1 MGPDMVGS
9 EMYVGTSF
17 GELAM
22 LTDVKRTATV
32 RAMGNVSCLKLSKAS
47 IAPIIAQVRC
57 TATTGDRLL
66 ATFLAGLRS
75 SRHGL
80 RCRRGGGWSGRR
92 RGFRSAQ
99 SIGRTCASCVTRWGS
114 SGRC

>member
-1 MGPDMVGS
+1 MSMGPDMVGS

-66 ATFLAGLRS
+66 TTFLAGLRF
-75 SRHGL
+75 SRRRFPL
-80 RCRRGGGWSGRR
+80 RCRCGAGTTSSTAAHSCWRR
-92 RGFRSAQ
+92 
-99 SIGRTCASCVTRWGS
+99 
-114 SGRC
+114 

>member
-66 ATFLAGLRS
+66 LTARVLLSPFFSFRYSLIFAALRPEFFFPWP
-75 SRHGL
+75 L
-80 RCRRGGGWSGRR
+80 
-92 RGFRSAQ
+92 Q
-99 SIGRTCASCVTRWGS
+99 PLPWGES
-114 SGRC
+114 T